1 MLIALGRRGISLPPS
16 LSEEPQPAAGP
27 SPVLPS
33 PIPQCLSEAL
43 YHCPGTMGCLSV
55 AHHCFPVKGVTLQ
68 WQARAG
74 RPSSS
79 EDAGLG
85 LELILTSGS
94 CSSRKQ
100 NQILTRKTH
109 LPLPHCHPELR
120 LRRHGGELACVQLLS
135 ETLLL
140 TSESAHL
147 IPCLTQAVLASLPKA
162 VTSHSDRSLRVQ

>member
-1 MLIALGRRGISLPPS
+1 
-16 LSEEPQPAAGP
+16 
-27 SPVLPS
+27 
-33 PIPQCLSEAL
+33 
-43 YHCPGTMGCLSV
+43 MGCLLV

-68 WQARAG
+68 WQARAR

-120 LRRHGGELACVQLLS
+120 LGRHGRELAFVQLLS

-147 IPCLTQAVLASLPKA
+147 TPLPDSGYLFWQVSPKQSPLTQILGVYSSLDMEGAFLLGLSSVEHSVLFLAPAMPWRRPCSFTLE
-162 VTSHSDRSLRVQ
+162 